1 MLLQR
6 NGIPVT
12 LCSNYNIWE
21 QYLLH
26 HPWVQPAQSPHVASG
41 QSWNLPS
48 AASPAALA
56 QLCHTQLKDSVRSLL
71 PLSLLPA
78 SLLQSGPGPS
88 RWPHPFP
95 VPSGSSRKLSFLGAV
110 LLSFSVANLSSCSG
124 FSLQAAFSG
133 SSSSS
138 HLKGWCFWAV
148 SSFAST
154 RSPLSPGPFHPHSD
168 SHLHLQLR
176 PLSSGQGLKSQQLSD
191 PSSDKFSISQT
202 EQISLLCPLGTSF
215 QDTIVQ
221 RGDLESS
228 ARSACLHLAPPD
240 THLLGS

>member
-12 LCSNYNIWE
+12 LCSNYIWE

-26 HPWVQPAQSPHVASG
+26 HPWVQPAQSPRVASG
-41 QSWNLPS
+41 QSWNPPS

-71 PLSLLPA
+71 PP
-78 SLLQSGPGPS
+78 PV
-88 RWPHPFP
+88 WPRPIQVAPPFLG
-95 VPSGSSRKLSFLGAV
+95 PSGSSRKLSFLGAV

-124 FSLQAAFSG
+124 SSLQAAFSG
-133 SSSSS
+133 SSSSL

-154 RSPLSPGPFHPHSD
+154 RSPLSPRPFHPHSD

-202 EQISLLCPLGTSF
+202 EQISLLCPLGMSF
-215 QDTIVQ
+215 QDTMVQ
-221 RGDLESS
+221 RGNLESS
-228 ARSACLHLAPPD
+228 ARSACLHLVPTD